1 VRGLDLCVDLVRFV
15 VYFCTFCFHCQVSI
29 ISVFYFCCCIVSLKS
44 SIGDLA
50 PTFIRLDDV

>member
-1 VRGLDLCVDLVRFV
+1 VRGLDLVRFV